1 MTEKCRIKNTID
13 PFHYGIWLK
22 KDLRIISVNVDAFS
36 YWAISRKSFTEQISQ
51 RMQSN
56 NGHL

>member
-36 YWAISRKSFTEQISQ
+36 Y
-51 RMQSN
+51 
-56 NGHL
+56 